1 MGVVVSVNVGTARA
15 IDGIGKNGMS
25 AIDKQPANGAIA
37 AGPLGLAGDEQADRK
52 NHGGPDQ
59 AVYAYA
65 VEDLDYWSGALGRE
79 LVPGQFGE
87 NLTTVAVDVT
97 GAVIGERWRAGTALF
112 EVSRPRI
119 PCTVFQAWLGETQW
133 VRRFTAAARPGAYL
147 RVIEPGAV
155 RAGDAVDVVSRPA
168 HGVTI
173 GVTFRA
179 LTTERALLPRLRE
192 ATQLPAALY
201 EEVCRRASASS

>member
-1 MGVVVSVNVGTARA
+1 MGVVVSINVGTARA
-15 IDGIGKNGMS
+15 IDGIGKNGVS
-25 AIDKQPANGAIA
+25 AIDKRPVSGAVA
-37 AGPLGLAGDEQADRK
+37 AGPLGLAGDEQADRD

-59 AVYAYA
+59 AVYVYA
-65 VEDLDYWSGALGRE
+65 VEDLGYWSGLLGRE
-79 LVPGQFGE
+79 LQPGQFGE
-87 NLTTVAVDVT
+87 NLTTIDVEVT

-119 PCTVFQAWLGETQW
+119 PCTGFQAWLGEVQW

-147 RVIEPGAV
+147 RVIESGAV
-155 RAGDAVDVVSRPA
+155 RAGDAVDIVSRPA

-173 GVTFRA
+173 GETFRA
-179 LTTERALLPRLRE
+179 LTTDRGLLPRLRA

-201 EEVCRRASASS
+201 EEARARAASAS